1 MFTRHTLALLLSIIT
16 LSSCDTTVEGT
27 GSLTRSERSLV
38 TFTELEVRGALTV
51 IIEQGPPSFTLETNE
66 NLHEHV
72 KADVEDGR
80 LIIHT
85 DKKHLEAEKLEI
97 HVRCETL
104 EELQV
109 KGWCDVRT
117 RMPIKGERF
126 KVELSGGGKADISA
140 EVRTFAIDISGAAE
154 VKLKGAA
161 EEAEIDISGAAEVDG
176 AGFTAQEATVSVS
189 GAGEVSIRA
198 EKELDVRVSGAAKV
212 NYYGNPDVDQ
222 KVSGSAQITKVE

>member
-1 MFTRHTLALLLSIIT
+1 MLPRYAFLLILS
-16 LSSCDTTVEGT
+16 LPLLNSCDTTVQGT
-27 GSLTRSERSLV
+27 GAVTRSERSLV

-66 NLHEHV
+66 NLHEYV

-85 DKKHLEAEKLEI
+85 DKKHLAAEKLEI

-109 KGWCDVRT
+109 KGWCNVRT

-126 KVELSGGGKADISA
+126 IVELSGGGKADISA
-140 EVRTFAIDISGAAE
+140 EVRTFALDISGAAE
-154 VKLKGAA
+154 VNLKGAA
-161 EEAEIDISGAAEVDG
+161 EEADIDISGAAEVDG
-176 AGFTAQEATVSVS
+176 EGFTAQEATVSVS

-198 EKELDVRVSGAAKV
+198 EKELDVRVSGAARV
-212 NYYGNPDVDQ
+212 NYYGSPDVDQ